1 MKKGFPFVG
10 HPKAGR
16 GSDPWI
22 QLLRHGHLHKR
33 DTVLT
38 TDCAHI
44 RVELTDTGPLTGPAL
59 LPPLSNT
66 YDVSPAS
73 TC

>member
-38 TDCAHI
+38 IDCAYI
-44 RVELTDTGPLTGPAL
+44 RVELTDTGP
-59 LPPLSNT
+59 
-66 YDVSPAS
+66 
-73 TC
+73 